1 MSKVSL
7 VASNQLKRMQMALS
21 KDKNEIRTRYDM
33 QKDFHQKMKS
43 MQSVEAGNLKRL
55 KSNYVQTMKRKKVGI
70 P

>member
-33 QKDFHQKMKS
+33 QKDFHQKMKN
-43 MQSVEAGNLKRL
+43 MQSVETGNLKRL
-55 KSNYVQTMKRKKVGI
+55 KSNYVQTIKRKKVRML
-70 P
+70 